1 MTWHHLGRDTHSC
14 SLQIIIEYFWL
25 RKGIFWPIPFEY
37 TTSCN
42 PSPFSVGMTCV
53 LVLTNRIWQMSWCVT
68 HLITLHYTRLFCLQ
82 ACSSYLHDEI
92 TGHIG
97 EVQIWQATAG
107 GISEIWAA
115 LRSKGKSW
123 LFRSVS
129 ERNWMLPTAL
139 WTWKR
144 FPSLGRENSPSRHL
158 D

>member
-1 MTWHHLGRDTHSC
+1 MITLASLTDCPSYTNTKKDASQEYNFSTSFKMTWHHLGRDTHSC

-25 RKGIFWPIPFEY
+25 RKGIFWLIPFEY

-97 EVQIWQATAG
+97 EVQMASNCW
-107 GISEIWAA
+107 WY
-115 LRSKGKSW
+115 LRDMG
-123 LFRSVS
+123 
-129 ERNWMLPTAL
+129 
-139 WTWKR
+139 
-144 FPSLGRENSPSRHL
+144 SLEE
-158 D
+158 